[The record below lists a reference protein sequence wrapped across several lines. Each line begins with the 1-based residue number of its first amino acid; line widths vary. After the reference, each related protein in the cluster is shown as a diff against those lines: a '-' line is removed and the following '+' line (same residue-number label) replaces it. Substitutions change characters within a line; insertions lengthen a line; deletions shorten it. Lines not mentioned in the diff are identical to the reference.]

1 MRQHKDGGTQ
11 PAPVPSS
18 HGQMKAQIM
27 RPRWTDNCVHVPWI
41 TPSLPSPFPNN
52 PAPLPIKSQRFF
64 GTASPPSNCLPEL
77 PPLFLLDAVSPSSA
91 MCPQGP
97 CHQPR
102 ALMGPDS
109 PRLEVMADQTLLG
122 IRQRAAFFLW
132 KHLWKALWSHS
143 FKYFCPKRLYFLVK
157 TGHFLTCSTE
167 HLGSGNSAR
176 SCAELK
182 PLHQVRHRAGLAP
195 DLCTSTTVQTG
206 ENTQILTKEENTGSF
221 CKEYCKGSYWVNSSL
236 GAMFMTEL

>member
-176 SCAELK
+176 SCAIRA
-182 PLHQVRHRAGLAP
+182 QTIASGAAQSRAGSRSVHQHHCANRWKYSNPHKGRKYWQL
-195 DLCTSTTVQTG
+195 LQG
-206 ENTQILTKEENTGSF
+206 IL
-221 CKEYCKGSYWVNSSL
+221 
-236 GAMFMTEL
+236 